1 VHAHVGPEPSSAQ
14 KRKRPQTDEEL
25 ADYRQ
30 LRKLFKLEKG
40 DSASDVLAPLV
51 EIAPLVCPALHD
63 PATHAP
69 LRSSPRLVEAPG
81 QSRSTGGPVEA
92 QVFKREAA
100 AQMAMEVCGSSQRAA
115 MALVLGFI
123 ATTGQAPPMKYIMSI
138 SQIDDHVASGVH
150 LTRSKL
156 IARTQAALDSNPGS
170 FSCDLADRKAQGGVR
185 KIQNLRLNHYE
196 FPAEGAST
204 DQNAWGSPVSN
215 VVTCRQMPSKE
226 AKRLADTDLADLADY
241 VPKRMRM
248 TPAAAMCAGTG
259 DNAVGQM
266 AEIRTSARW
275 VAASSAVTVAS
286 TRPTPSVP
294 SWASR

>member
-1 VHAHVGPEPSSAQ
+1 MYIMIHVCHHSSVHAHVGPEPSSAQ
-14 KRKRPQTDEEL
+14 KRRRLQTDEEL

-30 LRKLFKLEKG
+30 LRKLFKLKKG
-40 DSASDVLAPLV
+40 VNASDVLAPLV

-69 LRSSPRLVEAPG
+69 LWSSPRLVEAPG

-123 ATTGQAPPMKYIMSI
+123 ATTGQALPMKYIMSV
-138 SQIDDHVASGVH
+138 SQIDDHVASRVH

-156 IARTQAALDSNPGS
+156 IART
-170 FSCDLADRKAQGGVR
+170 
-185 KIQNLRLNHYE
+185 
-196 FPAEGAST
+196 GAT
-204 DQNAWGSPVSN
+204 HA
-215 VVTCRQMPSKE
+215 
-226 AKRLADTDLADLADY
+226 
-241 VPKRMRM
+241 
-248 TPAAAMCAGTG
+248 
-259 DNAVGQM
+259 
-266 AEIRTSARW
+266 TSARW
-275 VAASSAVTVAS
+275 AAASSAVTVAS